1 VRAANTG
8 SLLTRLKAGETA
20 GVILNVCASIRGTGV
35 GSGKMDD
42 KCDVC
47 DSFKKVMLVS
57 LDPGDEPWSW
67 LDDPITVTEARAV
80 IKQFGLYP
88 SGSVKVA
95 KVWCGECG
103 VLYNG
108 DMIDG

>member
-1 VRAANTG
+1 MFPG
-8 SLLTRLKAGETA
+8 FGGFIE
-20 GVILNVCASIRGTGV
+20 I
-35 GSGKMDD
+35 MDD

-47 DSFKKVMLVS
+47 DSFKKVMMVS

-67 LDDPITVTEARAV
+67 LDEPITVTEARAA

-88 SGSVKVA
+88 SGAVKVA

-103 VLYNG
+103 ILYNG
-108 DMIDG
+108 GMIG